1 MMSLPQQQQQLLE
14 RNDENGIDLD
24 RLLSG
29 SKPDDDSSNLYFSI
43 LSSNASLP
51 TAFGAPVST
60 AFKRSPEPELA
71 PASAASSIRPVLS
84 LSEAAEYTIV
94 SLDGMSPTTKPKT
107 YLFDIAKGSD
117 YLSPCDH
124 HRYPLAPSA
133 PAPPPIQAPSGK
145 PILARPT
152 SLVLKDTVVGKS
164 ELRVVNEKV
173 ANSIAMRGD
182 NRFYRWQRLAKSHR
196 KSMFSYLLPLCL
208 LLGVL
213 VLIYSFRDTAKHAL
227 FWVEMQN
234 EWIIFVIFLC
244 MFTIVSFP
252 VTVGYLVLII
262 ASGYLFGFVRG
273 LLTVVIGAN
282 LGVAIAHNTL
292 KLLQSKLPV
301 HKLIKN
307 ETGRAILR
315 VISGPRAFKIVL
327 FARLT
332 PIPFGLQNTI
342 FGISAVN
349 TRSYHAGTLLGLLP
363 AQTINVYLGSKLR
376 SIHEVLNDHNAAL
389 GLAGYG
395 VFVVEVIVGA
405 ALMVWVIQKA
415 RMELSAALL
424 ATEADSDEK
433 ILIEIEA

>member
-1 MMSLPQQQQQLLE
+1 MMSLPQQLE
-14 RNDENGIDLD
+14 RNDENGGIDLD

-29 SKPDDDSSNLYFSI
+29 SKPDEDSSNLYFSM
-43 LSSNASLP
+43 LSPNASLP
-51 TAFGAPVST
+51 TTFGAPVST
-60 AFKRSPEPELA
+60 AFKSTPDPELA
-71 PASAASSIRPVLS
+71 SASSIRPVLS

-94 SLDGMSPTTKPKT
+94 ALDGMSPTTKPKT
-107 YLFDIAKGSD
+107 YLFDIAKGNE

-124 HRYPLAPSA
+124 HRYPLAP
-133 PAPPPIQAPSGK
+133 PPIQSPSGK
-145 PILARPT
+145 TILTRPT
-152 SLVLKDTVVGKS
+152 SLVLKDTSAGKI
-164 ELRVVNEKV
+164 ERVVNEKA

-182 NRFYRWQRLAKSHR
+182 NRFYRWQRIARSHR
-196 KSMFSYLLPLCL
+196 KSMFNYLLPLCL

-262 ASGYLFGFVRG
+262 ASGYLFGFLRG

-395 VFVVEVIVGA
+395 VFVVEVVVGA

>member
-1 MMSLPQQQQQLLE
+1 MVSLPEQLE
-14 RNDENGIDLD
+14 RNDEHGIDLD

-43 LSSNASLP
+43 LSSNPSLS

-60 AFKRSPEPELA
+60 AFKRFAEPELA
-71 PASAASSIRPVLS
+71 SASAAASIRPVLS
-84 LSEAAEYTIV
+84 LSAEYTIV

-107 YLFDIAKGSD
+107 YLFDIAKGSE

-124 HRYPLAPSA
+124 LRYP
-133 PAPPPIQAPSGK
+133 PAPPPSPPIQSPSGK
-145 PILARPT
+145 TILT
-152 SLVLKDTVVGKS
+152 SPRSFVLKDTPVGKC
-164 ELRVVNEKV
+164 ERVVNEKV

-262 ASGYLFGFVRG
+262 ASGYLFGFLRG

-301 HKLIKN
+301 HK
-307 ETGRAILR
+307 
-315 VISGPRAFKIVL
+315 
-327 FARLT
+327 
-332 PIPFGLQNTI
+332 
-342 FGISAVN
+342 
-349 TRSYHAGTLLGLLP
+349 
-363 AQTINVYLGSKLR
+363 
-376 SIHEVLNDHNAAL
+376 
-389 GLAGYG
+389 
-395 VFVVEVIVGA
+395 
-405 ALMVWVIQKA
+405 
-415 RMELSAALL
+415 
-424 ATEADSDEK
+424 
-433 ILIEIEA
+433 

>member
-1 MMSLPQQQQQLLE
+1 MDSRTTTISSTCPY
-14 RNDENGIDLD
+14 DELD
-24 RLLSG
+24 DG
-29 SKPDDDSSNLYFSI
+29 
-43 LSSNASLP
+43 
-51 TAFGAPVST
+51 TAAKT
-60 AFKRSPEPELA
+60 AKDKFLR
-71 PASAASSIRPVLS
+71 ASS
-84 LSEAAEYTIV
+84 
-94 SLDGMSPTTKPKT
+94 PTFLLPP
-107 YLFDIAKGSD
+107 A
-117 YLSPCDH
+117 
-124 HRYPLAPSA
+124 SA
-133 PAPPPIQAPSGK
+133 PAPQPPLPPLPKAFSSGRISPLPLSDDYDQVVSPPTK
-145 PILARPT
+145 AALFCDLDLHHQQYGKTKHHLVSDHNRYHQQHHHPHLQLAQPADK
-152 SLVLKDTVVGKS
+152 SPGKIPGDMRDS
-164 ELRVVNEKV
+164 YCFLRLQ
-173 ANSIAMRGD
+173 
-182 NRFYRWQRLAKSHR
+182 RFISRNPLLN
-196 KSMFSYLLPLCL
+196 YLLPI
-208 LLGVL
+208 VVVA
-213 VLIYSFRDTAKHAL
+213 VLIFVIYAFRDYAKSIL
-227 FWVEMQN
+227 YWIETQN
-234 EWIIFVIFLC
+234 SWIIFGIFLC
-244 MFTIVSFP
+244 LFTIVSFP

-262 ASGYLFGFVRG
+262 SSGYLFGFIKG

-282 LGVAIAHNTL
+282 LGVAIAHNTI
-292 KLLQSKLPV
+292 KGMQSRLPI

-349 TRSYHAGTLLGLLP
+349 SRSYHTGTVIGLLP

-415 RMELSAALL
+415 RTELSAALL
-424 ATEADSDEK
+424 SDMDSDEK

>member
-1 MMSLPQQQQQLLE
+1 MDSRTATITSPYELDDGTVAKTAKDKFLRASSPTFLLPPSPSPAPPLPPLPISSG
-14 RNDENGIDLD
+14 RKSPLP
-24 RLLSG
+24 LSI
-29 SKPDDDSSNLYFSI
+29 DDDYDRV
-43 LSSNASLP
+43 
-51 TAFGAPVST
+51 VS
-60 AFKRSPEPELA
+60 P
-71 PASAASSIRPVLS
+71 
-84 LSEAAEYTIV
+84 
-94 SLDGMSPTTKPKT
+94 PTTKAKAALFCDLDLHQHYGKT
-107 YLFDIAKGSD
+107 KHHLVSD
-117 YLSPCDH
+117 HSRYHQQHHHPHLQLAQPLDKSPVTAGKVIGGVDMRDSYCFL
-124 HRYPLAPSA
+124 RLQRFISRNPL
-133 PAPPPIQAPSGK
+133 
-145 PILARPT
+145 L
-152 SLVLKDTVVGKS
+152 
-164 ELRVVNEKV
+164 N
-173 ANSIAMRGD
+173 
-182 NRFYRWQRLAKSHR
+182 
-196 KSMFSYLLPLCL
+196 YLLPI
-208 LLGVL
+208 VVVA
-213 VLIYSFRDTAKHAL
+213 VLIFVIYAFRDYAKSIL
-227 FWVEMQN
+227 YWIETQN
-234 EWIIFVIFLC
+234 SWIIFGIFLC
-244 MFTIVSFP
+244 LFTIVSFP

-262 ASGYLFGFVRG
+262 SSGYLFGFIKG

-282 LGVAIAHNTL
+282 LGVAIAHNTI
-292 KLLQSKLPV
+292 KGMQSRLPI

-349 TRSYHAGTLLGLLP
+349 SRSYHTGTVIGLLP

-415 RMELSAALL
+415 RTELSAALL
-424 ATEADSDEK
+424 SDMDSDEK

>member
-1 MMSLPQQQQQLLE
+1 MMSLPQPRLE
-14 RNDENGIDLD
+14 RNDEHEIDLD
-24 RLLSG
+24 RLLSA
-29 SKPDDDSSNLYFSI
+29 SKPDEDSSNLYFSI
-43 LSSNASLP
+43 LSSNASVP
-51 TAFGAPVST
+51 TAFGAPTPVPT
-60 AFKRSPEPELA
+60 AFKSIPEPELA
-71 PASAASSIRPVLS
+71 SASVASSIRPVLS

-94 SLDGMSPTTKPKT
+94 SLDGMSPSTAPKT
-107 YLFDIAKGSD
+107 YLFDIAKGSE

-124 HRYPLAPSA
+124 HRYPLAPPP
-133 PAPPPIQAPSGK
+133 PAPPPIQSPSGK
-145 PILARPT
+145 TILARPT
-152 SLVLKDTVVGKS
+152 SLIPKDTVVGKNR
-164 ELRVVNEKV
+164 EPLVVKEKV

-196 KSMFSYLLPLCL
+196 KSMFNYLLPLCL
-208 LLGVL
+208 LMGVL

-262 ASGYLFGFVRG
+262 ASGYLFGFLRG

>member
-1 MMSLPQQQQQLLE
+1 MDSRTIKSSTSYELDDGTAAKPAKDKFLRASSPTFLLPPSPSPPPPAAAPHACGRISPPTLSIDDDYDYHHQEVVPVPTKAKAALFCDLDLPQHYAK
-14 RNDENGIDLD
+14 
-24 RLLSG
+24 SG
-29 SKPDDDSSNLYFSI
+29 SS
-43 LSSNASLP
+43 
-51 TAFGAPVST
+51 
-60 AFKRSPEPELA
+60 
-71 PASAASSIRPVLS
+71 SAAYHHHLVLEHNRYHQQHHHPHLQLQKPVEKSSPGRKIAADVDMRDSYCFLRLQRFISRNPVL
-84 LSEAAEYTIV
+84 
-94 SLDGMSPTTKPKT
+94 
-107 YLFDIAKGSD
+107 
-117 YLSPCDH
+117 
-124 HRYPLAPSA
+124 
-133 PAPPPIQAPSGK
+133 
-145 PILARPT
+145 
-152 SLVLKDTVVGKS
+152 
-164 ELRVVNEKV
+164 N
-173 ANSIAMRGD
+173 
-182 NRFYRWQRLAKSHR
+182 
-196 KSMFSYLLPLCL
+196 YLLP
-208 LLGVL
+208 VVVVA
-213 VLIYSFRDTAKHAL
+213 VLIFVIYAFRDYAKSIL
-227 FWVEMQN
+227 YWIETQN
-234 EWIIFVIFLC
+234 SWIIFGIFLC
-244 MFTIVSFP
+244 LFTIVSFP

-262 ASGYLFGFVRG
+262 SSGYLFGFIKG

-282 LGVAIAHNTL
+282 LGVAIAHNTI
-292 KLLQSKLPV
+292 KSMQSRLPI

-349 TRSYHAGTLLGLLP
+349 SRSYHTGTVIGLLP

-415 RMELSAALL
+415 RTELSAALL
-424 ATEADSDEK
+424 SDMDSDEK

>member
-1 MMSLPQQQQQLLE
+1 MNLPADDGFGFVEKANPSEQTTKTKTTQ
-14 RNDENGIDLD
+14 NDCTHI
-24 RLLSG
+24 RC
-29 SKPDDDSSNLYFSI
+29 PPSS
-43 LSSNASLP
+43 P
-51 TAFGAPVST
+51 TFFQST
-60 AFKRSPEPELA
+60 ANIRTRTVPE
-71 PASAASSIRPVLS
+71 
-84 LSEAAEYTIV
+84 
-94 SLDGMSPTTKPKT
+94 
-107 YLFDIAKGSD
+107 
-117 YLSPCDH
+117 
-124 HRYPLAPSA
+124 
-133 PAPPPIQAPSGK
+133 IQF
-145 PILARPT
+145 
-152 SLVLKDTVVGKS
+152 LKDTASLCASTEVDSRTHSFVVQPQSWKRDPAVLDTTSSPLAFPEALYTVVSLEGTNPADTTTTAPKS
-164 ELRVVNEKV
+164 FLLDFDPTAKHPLTSDSSQYFLVPEVPLAKASVSQDPTRKKDP
-173 ANSIAMRGD
+173 IAMRD
-182 NRFYRWQRLAKSHR
+182 TLLYRMQRIVVAHR
-196 KSMFSYLLPLCL
+196 KAVLNYLLPLCL
-208 LLGVL
+208 LTGLVL
-213 VLIYSFRDTAKHAL
+213 LIYSFRDTAKGIL
-227 FWVEMQN
+227 YWIETQN
-234 EWIIFVIFLC
+234 TWTVFIIFLC

-262 ASGYLFGFVRG
+262 ACGYLFGFVRG

-282 LGVAIAHNTL
+282 LGVAIAHNTI
-292 KLLQSKLPV
+292 KSLQVKLPV

-342 FGISAVN
+342 FGISSVN
-349 TRSYHAGTLLGLLP
+349 TRSYHAGTLIGLLP

-415 RMELSAALL
+415 RLELSAALL
-424 ATEADSDEK
+424 ASADADSDEK

>member
-1 MMSLPQQQQQLLE
+1 MNLPNEHGIRFDEKATLSDQTSKTRTAQDACRQVQRSPSSPTFFIPTAKQKPRTVPEFACSTNTTTSLCSSTDTGNRTHSFVAPANSWKQKPSVAEITTAPTTLDFSNALYTVVSLEGTSPTKANTKTPKSFLFDFDPARKCSLP
-14 RNDENGIDLD
+14 DDL
-24 RLLSG
+24 SE
-29 SKPDDDSSNLYFSI
+29 YF
-43 LSSNASLP
+43 LVP
-51 TAFGAPVST
+51 EVPPVKRPVTKDPESRKDST
-60 AFKRSPEPELA
+60 A
-71 PASAASSIRPVLS
+71 
-84 LSEAAEYTIV
+84 
-94 SLDGMSPTTKPKT
+94 
-107 YLFDIAKGSD
+107 
-117 YLSPCDH
+117 
-124 HRYPLAPSA
+124 
-133 PAPPPIQAPSGK
+133 
-145 PILARPT
+145 
-152 SLVLKDTVVGKS
+152 
-164 ELRVVNEKV
+164 
-173 ANSIAMRGD
+173 MRD
-182 NRFYRWQRLAKSHR
+182 NLFYRMQRIVGAHR
-196 KSMFSYLLPLCL
+196 KTMLNYLLPLCL
-208 LLGVL
+208 LTGLVL
-213 VLIYSFRDTAKHAL
+213 LIYSFRETAKGIL
-227 FWVEMQN
+227 YWIETQN
-234 EWIIFVIFLC
+234 SWTVFVIFLC

-282 LGVAIAHNTL
+282 LGVLIAHNTI
-292 KLLQSKLPV
+292 KSLQVKLPV

-342 FGISAVN
+342 FGISSVN
-349 TRSYHAGTLLGLLP
+349 TRSYHAGTVIGLLP

-415 RMELSAALL
+415 RLELSAALL
-424 ATEADSDEK
+424 ATADGDSDEK

>member
-1 MMSLPQQQQQLLE
+1 MSIDDDYDYDYKQRQEVGPPPTKAKAALFC
-14 RNDENGIDLD
+14 DLD
-24 RLLSG
+24 HPQHYTKTGSSSVAYHHRLVLDPYHQHHYHPHLQLQKSADKSP
-29 SKPDDDSSNLYFSI
+29 SKNTAAAAADIDMRDSYCFLRLQRFVARN
-43 LSSNASLP
+43 
-51 TAFGAPVST
+51 
-60 AFKRSPEPELA
+60 
-71 PASAASSIRPVLS
+71 PVL
-84 LSEAAEYTIV
+84 
-94 SLDGMSPTTKPKT
+94 
-107 YLFDIAKGSD
+107 
-117 YLSPCDH
+117 
-124 HRYPLAPSA
+124 
-133 PAPPPIQAPSGK
+133 
-145 PILARPT
+145 
-152 SLVLKDTVVGKS
+152 
-164 ELRVVNEKV
+164 N
-173 ANSIAMRGD
+173 
-182 NRFYRWQRLAKSHR
+182 
-196 KSMFSYLLPLCL
+196 YLLP
-208 LLGVL
+208 VVVVA
-213 VLIYSFRDTAKHAL
+213 VLIFVIYAFRDYAKSIL
-227 FWVEMQN
+227 YWIETQN
-234 EWIIFVIFLC
+234 SWIIFGIFLC
-244 MFTIVSFP
+244 LFTIVSFP

-262 ASGYLFGFVRG
+262 SSGYLFGFIKG

-282 LGVAIAHNTL
+282 LGVAIAHNTI
-292 KLLQSKLPV
+292 KGMQSRLPI

-349 TRSYHAGTLLGLLP
+349 SRSYHTGTVIGLLP

-415 RMELSAALL
+415 RTELSAALL
-424 ATEADSDEK
+424 SDMDSDEK

>member
-1 MMSLPQQQQQLLE
+1 MRDNLLY
-14 RNDENGIDLD
+14 
-24 RLLSG
+24 RL
-29 SKPDDDSSNLYFSI
+29 
-43 LSSNASLP
+43 
-51 TAFGAPVST
+51 
-60 AFKRSPEPELA
+60 
-71 PASAASSIRPVLS
+71 
-84 LSEAAEYTIV
+84 
-94 SLDGMSPTTKPKT
+94 
-107 YLFDIAKGSD
+107 
-117 YLSPCDH
+117 
-124 HRYPLAPSA
+124 
-133 PAPPPIQAPSGK
+133 
-145 PILARPT
+145 
-152 SLVLKDTVVGKS
+152 
-164 ELRVVNEKV
+164 
-173 ANSIAMRGD
+173 
-182 NRFYRWQRLAKSHR
+182 QRLAVSQR
-196 KSMFSYLLPLCL
+196 KPMLNYLIPLCL
-208 LLGVL
+208 LTGVML
-213 VLIYSFRDTAKHAL
+213 LIYTFRDTAKGVL
-227 FWVEMQN
+227 FWIETQN
-234 EWIIFVIFLC
+234 TWIIFLIFLC

-282 LGVAIAHNTL
+282 LGVAIAHNTI
-292 KLLQSKLPV
+292 KALQSKLPV

-342 FGISAVN
+342 FGISSVN
-349 TRSYHAGTLLGLLP
+349 TRSYHAGTIIGLLP

-415 RMELSAALL
+415 RLELSAALL
-424 ATEADSDEK
+424 ATADADSDEK

>member
-1 MMSLPQQQQQLLE
+1 MDSRTAAISNTSPYE
-14 RNDENGIDLD
+14 LD
-24 RLLSG
+24 DG
-29 SKPDDDSSNLYFSI
+29 
-43 LSSNASLP
+43 
-51 TAFGAPVST
+51 TAAKT
-60 AFKRSPEPELA
+60 AKDKFLR
-71 PASAASSIRPVLS
+71 ASSPTFL
-84 LSEAAEYTIV
+84 LPP
-94 SLDGMSPTTKPKT
+94 SP
-107 YLFDIAKGSD
+107 
-117 YLSPCDH
+117 SP
-124 HRYPLAPSA
+124 P
-133 PAPPPIQAPSGK
+133 PPPISSG
-145 PILARPT
+145 R
-152 SLVLKDTVVGKS
+152 KS
-164 ELRVVNEKV
+164 PLPLSIDDDYDRVVSPPKTKAKAALFCDLDLHQHYGKTKHHLVSDHNRYHQQHHHPHLQLAQPDKSPV
-173 ANSIAMRGD
+173 TAGKAIGGVDMRD
-182 NRFYRWQRLAKSHR
+182 SYCFLRLQRFISRNPLLN
-196 KSMFSYLLPLCL
+196 YLLPI
-208 LLGVL
+208 VVVA
-213 VLIYSFRDTAKHAL
+213 VLIFVIYAFRDYAKSIL
-227 FWVEMQN
+227 YWIETQN
-234 EWIIFVIFLC
+234 SWIIFGIFLC
-244 MFTIVSFP
+244 LFTIVSFP

-262 ASGYLFGFVRG
+262 SSGYLFGFIKG

-282 LGVAIAHNTL
+282 LGVAIAHNTI
-292 KLLQSKLPV
+292 KGMQSRLPI

-349 TRSYHAGTLLGLLP
+349 SRSYHTGTVIGLLP

-415 RMELSAALL
+415 RTELSAALL
-424 ATEADSDEK
+424 SDMDSDEK